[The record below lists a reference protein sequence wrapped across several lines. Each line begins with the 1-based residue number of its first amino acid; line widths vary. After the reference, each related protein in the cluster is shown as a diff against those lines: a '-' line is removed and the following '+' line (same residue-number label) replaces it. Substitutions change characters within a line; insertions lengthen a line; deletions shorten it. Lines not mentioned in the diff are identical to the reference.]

1 MLICLVVKLNFM
13 NAKEL
18 KDKTI
23 EELKKILAENR
34 ENLFKLKQE
43 RFNRKLKK
51 VSEMKRVRHL
61 IARILTIIQEK
72 ELAGEIS
79 KEK

>member
-1 MLICLVVKLNFM
+1 M

-18 KDKTI
+18 RDKTI

-34 ENLFKLKQE
+34 ETLFKLKQE

-51 VSEMKRVRHL
+51 VSEMKKIRHL
-61 IARILTIIQEK
+61 VARILTIIQEK
-72 ELAGEIS
+72 ELEGEIS
-79 KEK
+79 KK

>member
-1 MLICLVVKLNFM
+1 M

-18 KDKTI
+18 KEKTT

-51 VSEMKRVRHL
+51 VSDMKKTRHL

-72 ELAGEIS
+72 ELIGDIS
-79 KEK
+79 KK